1 MPEATRLRRLGRI
14 DLELTPAGLGGA
26 PLGNLGSVMP
36 DEQAEDLVAAAWED
50 GVRYFDT
57 APAYGNGLSEL
68 RFGQALEGRPR
79 DAFVLSTK
87 VGARSPRGSPSRGR
101 GSTRRRTG
109 CRSTTAMTGRCASW
123 SRAWSGCG
131 PIAWRSS
138 TSTTWTWRI
147 MARRSPSGFAEA
159 MSGSYRAL
167 VELREQGVV
176 RAIGVGVNE
185 AEVCM
190 AAAEAGDFDCFL
202 LAGRYTLLEQGAI
215 ADLLPLCEER
225 DIAIVM
231 GGVFNSGIL
240 ATGAREG
247 ARYNYAPASPEILA
261 RVARIEGICARF
273 GVPLGAAA
281 AQFPLGHPAITS
293 VVLGARRRQQQA
305 VNHTFMTHPIP
316 DSMWAALK
324 ADGALPAS
332 VPVPSATPRRSGT
345 P

>member
-87 VGARSPRGSPSRGR
+87 VGCGLTPGEPEPGPWVDPAPYRMSFDYSYDGALRQLESSLERL
-101 GSTRRRTG
+101 RTDRVEIVYIHDVDVAHHG
-109 CRSTTAMTGRCASW
+109 AAQPQR
-123 SRAWSGCG
+123 
-131 PIAWRSS
+131 
-138 TSTTWTWRI
+138 
-147 MARRSPSGFAEA
+147 FAEA

-167 VELREQGVV
+167 AELREQGVV

-281 AQFPLGHPAITS
+281 AQFPLGHPSITS

-316 DSMWAALK
+316 DSLWAALK

>member
-1 MPEATRLRRLGRI
+1 MPEATHLRRLGRI

-36 DEQAEDLVAAAWED
+36 DEQAADLVASAWED

-87 VGARSPRGSPSRGR
+87 VGCTLTPGEPEPGPWVDPAPYRMTFDYSYDGALRQLESSLERL
-101 GSTRRRTG
+101 RTD
-109 CRSTTAMTGRCASW
+109 RVEIVYIHDVDVAHHDAAQPQR
-123 SRAWSGCG
+123 
-131 PIAWRSS
+131 
-138 TSTTWTWRI
+138 
-147 MARRSPSGFAEA
+147 FAEA

-185 AEVCM
+185 ADVCT

-225 DIAIVM
+225 DIAVVM

-247 ARYNYAPASPEILA
+247 PGTTTRRRARRSSPASRGSRGSA
-261 RVARIEGICARF
+261 R
-273 GVPLGAAA
+273 
-281 AQFPLGHPAITS
+281 
-293 VVLGARRRQQQA
+293 
-305 VNHTFMTHPIP
+305 
-316 DSMWAALK
+316 
-324 ADGALPAS
+324 AS
-332 VPVPSATPRRSGT
+332 ASRWGPPRRSSRSGIPPSPAWCSARAAASSRPST
-345 P
+345 TRS